1 VTRQRKEPY
10 LAEEHD
16 LNRDARNKPQQKMII
31 AKEAVT
37 LIHTD
42 TTIRG
47 LPETGLYE
55 TLSDDE
61 KSRAESV
68 QLPGERQHSVVRR
81 GIL

>member
-1 VTRQRKEPY
+1 
-10 LAEEHD
+10 
-16 LNRDARNKPQQKMII
+16 MII